1 MSKRHTVT
9 MDEVE
14 ADENEGICVVC
25 GNRQRGC
32 EPDAE
37 KYECEDCGER
47 EVYGLEQAVLCGLV
61 NVVSDGDEEE

>member
-25 GNRQRGC
+25 GNRQGGC

-37 KYECEDCGER
+37 KYVCEDCGRE

-61 NVVSDGDEEE
+61 DVASDDGE